1 GGLHADL
8 QGDLH
13 LRMVPPSTTP
23 LLQGSLQMVDGKYE
37 IYGNSLTFERGK
49 ILFNGPP
56 QAASLD
62 VLAVRR
68 IKNSDSFSVA
78 NETILAGVRVT
89 GNLSHPVVN
98 LYSKPSMA
106 QNDILS
112 YLVLGT
118 PSTGLQS
125 QDAVLSAA
133 AGQLFSAGRAAV
145 LGNSLSS
152 AGFDFGVSSSGSGSG
167 LAADMVTLGHYI
179 TPNLYFSVGQ
189 SVLGDGTVARLR
201 YRISRNIEIQTESG
215 TQDGANIFYRID
227 F

>member
-1 GGLHADL
+1 
-8 QGDLH
+8 
-13 LRMVPPSTTP
+13 
-23 LLQGSLQMVDGKYE
+23 MVDGKYE
-37 IYGNSLTFERGK
+37 IYGNSLTFEKGT
-49 ILFNGPP
+49 ILFSGPP
-56 QAASLD
+56 KAASLD
-62 VLAVRR
+62 VLAVRK
-68 IKNSDSFSVA
+68 IKNSNSFAVD
-78 NETILAGVRVT
+78 NETILAGVQVT

-112 YLVLGT
+112 YLILGT

-125 QDAVLSAA
+125 QEALLSAA

-145 LGNSLSS
+145 FGNSISS
-152 AGFDFGVSSSGSGSG
+152 SGIDVGVSSSNNSSG

-189 SVLGDGTVARLR
+189 SILGQGTVARLR
-201 YRISRNIEIQTESG
+201 YRISRHIEIQTESG